1 MGFSSRISPTNRIR
15 EQINLRDLVDKHGLA
30 LPIEPNFEEPQ
41 EDISESPQLAI
52 HANLYVFSG
61 HTLGNLV
68 DEIVEFSYQE
78 TFNMIKRKMQ
88 FMEENE

>member
-30 LPIEPNFEEPQ
+30 LPIEPKFNEPP
-41 EDISESPQLAI
+41 EDIVDAPQLSVNS
-52 HANLYVFSG
+52 NLYVFSG

-68 DEIVEFSYQE
+68 DEIVEFAYQE

-88 FMEENE
+88 QMDEA